1 MTIIPILNIYYLLS
15 YAWDALRAKDVIQVR
30 AEEAS
35 DVLDLLS
42 IILARGTTYL
52 LKKGLDRGYIMKEE
66 PLSGLRGKL
75 MLGSS
80 VKRNLLRNG
89 RVICAYD
96 ELSHDVLH
104 NQILKATLR
113 SLISTKGIDVEVSKE
128 LVHVYRRL
136 PQIRDVAIQTNYF
149 DEIRLNRN
157 NLFYDF
163 LLKICRLI
171 HENLLPDET
180 SGGYKFADFVRDEV
194 RMRALFEAF
203 VRNFFKREAVGF
215 KVYREDIKWHVETDC
230 GDNVF
235 LPRMKTDTCL
245 EDMQGNRKIII
256 ETKFKNEVLSDN
268 RGIKKI
274 HPENLYQLFAYL
286 KNIET
291 KGGANK
297 ECEGVLLYASPGQEI
312 DLKFRIPNHFVRVKT
327 LDLSTHWKNI
337 RDQLF
342 SIIA

>member
-1 MTIIPILNIYYLLS
+1 MTDIPILNIYYLLS
-15 YAWDALRAKDVIQVR
+15 YAWDVLRAKEVIQVR
-30 AEEAS
+30 AEEATN
-35 DVLDLLS
+35 VLDLLS
-42 IILARGTTYL
+42 IALVNGTTYL
-52 LKKGLDRGYIMKEE
+52 LKKGLNRGYILRED

-89 RVICAYD
+89 RVLCAYD

-104 NQILKATLR
+104 NQILKSTIR
-113 SLISTKGIDVEVSKE
+113 RLISTKGLDPGVSKKV
-128 LVHVYRRL
+128 VHVYKRL
-136 PQIRDVAIQTNYF
+136 PQIREIDIKPHHF
-149 DEIRLNRN
+149 DGIRLNRN

-171 HENLLPDET
+171 HENLLPDEAP
-180 SGGYKFADFVRDEV
+180 GKYKFVDFTRDEV
-194 RMRALFEAF
+194 RMRVLFEAF
-203 VRNFFKREAVGF
+203 VRNFYKREAIGF
-215 KVYREDIKWHVETDC
+215 KVKSEDIEWHVETDC
-230 GDNVF
+230 GDNAF
-235 LPRMKTDTCL
+235 LPRMETDTCM
-245 EDMQGNRKIII
+245 EDMQGKRKIII
-256 ETKFKNEVLSDN
+256 ETKFKSQVLSDY
-268 RGIKKI
+268 RGAKKI
-274 HPENLYQLFAYL
+274 HSDNLYQLFAYL
-286 KNIET
+286 KNIEA

-297 ECEGVLLYASPGQEI
+297 DCEGVLLYASLGQEI